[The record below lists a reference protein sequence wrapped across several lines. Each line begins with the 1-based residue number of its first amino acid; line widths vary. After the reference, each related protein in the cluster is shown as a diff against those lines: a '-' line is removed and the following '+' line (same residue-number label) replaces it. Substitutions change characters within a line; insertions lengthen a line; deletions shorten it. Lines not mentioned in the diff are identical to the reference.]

1 MQTCHLHFPA
11 KLTGKVP
18 DHIWRGQWVTLW
30 VTGWLRF
37 SSQTVVMKDLPG
49 GPVVKSL
56 PFQCRE
62 TRV

>member
-30 VTGWLRF
+30 GCLLAPFFF
-37 SSQTVVMKDLPG
+37 SNSCDE
-49 GPVVKSL
+49 GPPWWSSG
-56 PFQCRE
+56 
-62 TRV
+62 